1 MFMKKLSCGVSTAAI
16 LMVAAT
22 AVHAQ
27 ETTGS
32 IRGRVTDVNGVP
44 AANATVTIVHQP
56 TGTSAT
62 TVADGNGFFTA
73 RGLRV
78 GGPYT
83 VSASGAAGQGVVQLG
98 AINVGDPANADVVV
112 YAAATELEEV
122 VVSGQRFAND
132 FGAGSASN
140 YGADTIQ
147 SLPSISRDLKD
158 TARLDPFATIDPSN
172 EDALS
177 FAGVA
182 TRLNQLT
189 VDGIRQNDE
198 FGLNNNG
205 YPTQRSPISLDAV
218 QSVNVSAAP
227 FSVIN
232 NGFIGGSI
240 NAVTKSG
247 TNSFSGSAFYEKSDD
262 SMLGDRYWGYDN
274 RSRINNVPNPA
285 FGYNNRIPYN
295 RVFDE
300 KTWGVTLGGPI
311 VRDTLFFFLSYEK
324 FESQFS
330 LNEGPEDAGFSN
342 PIPRITTDAVDTFR
356 AFTKTRYNYDPGSY
370 VSVAP
375 PVEDEKYL
383 AKFDWNINDQHRLA
397 LTFQETQGSSFNGS
411 TSSAFINGG
420 STTQPRLALET
431 SQWLK
436 DERLTTWNAQLNS
449 QWTDA
454 FSTELRVGYKETE
467 TTSLP
472 VGGLSVGQVTVR
484 VASLPGVTAGSGTP
498 EIQFG
503 ADNFRHD
510 NYLYSENKNA
520 ELIARYNWGAHDFM
534 AGLRTE
540 RRDFLNV
547 FVQQSLGQWTFN
559 SWEDF
564 QAGRVSSLSIRGV
577 VDPAGGQVPASF
589 GTARNG
595 AVEFGYD
602 VNSVY
607 AEDTWQT
614 TDDLRLT
621 FGLRYDWFGM
631 DDRPVRN
638 ANFAT
643 RNGFD
648 NTANLDG
655 RDLLMP
661 RFGFNWTPGDWTVS
675 GGIGRF
681 SAIGTNVQI
690 GNPFGN
696 DGARITAARC
706 TSLPVDGV
714 TDLTKVPAGANCT
727 FTPGDGSVVALD
739 PNFEIPS
746 AWKYNLTVGRDFYLP
761 LIEDFRLQ
769 ADFLYNQFENA
780 LYYTDLLA
788 NEIGRAHD
796 GRPVYAQR
804 PLVSVQPLAFDLLL
818 SNLDDG
824 GYSSSVALSAQK
836 NWSEGVLEG
845 LEVRTAYT
853 YTEAEDGNPMTSS
866 QPDSSY
872 VRFASADHN
881 NPVLATS
888 DYEIRH
894 RFSVN
899 AHWARDL
906 FGDNETSINVFAQ
919 RRSGLPFS
927 YVFHNSQDRDR
938 LQDNDFGNAI
948 PQSYSGALGTS
959 NQLFYV
965 PKVDPTTGLVTA
977 TSDPNIV
984 YSGSNLT
991 SSQVINLADF
1001 NAFLQ
1006 NTGLIK
1012 YAGGI
1017 APRNAFRSASVT
1029 TVDLRLSQEI
1039 SVPYMPTGKVKLYM
1053 DIENFGNLINEKWG
1067 VLEQYPFYRGVGT
1080 VVLQCRNATNTASA
1094 SCGDTGAVYQYS
1106 QLQSAGSG
1114 PLAGEARRPSA
1125 QLPAATWQ
1133 VKLGARFEF

>member
-1 MFMKKLSCGVSTAAI
+1 MFMKKLSYGASAVAI
-16 LMVAAT
+16 LMAT
-22 AVHAQ
+22 ASAVHAQ

-32 IRGRVTDVNGVP
+32 IRGRVTDMNGVP
-44 AANATVTIVHQP
+44 AANANITLRHEP

-62 TVADGNGFFTA
+62 TVADGNGFFSA

-83 VSASGAAGQGVVQLG
+83 VSASSAAGQGAAQLS
-98 AINVGDPANADVVV
+98 AIGVGDAVNADVVV
-112 YAAATELEEV
+112 YSDATTLDEV
-122 VVSGQRFAND
+122 VVSGRRFAND

-177 FAGVA
+177 FTGVN

-198 FGLNNNG
+198 FGLNGNG

-218 QSVNVSAAP
+218 EAVNVSAAP

-247 TNSFSGSAFYEKSDD
+247 TNAFSGSAFIEKSDD
-262 SMLGDRYWGYDN
+262 SMLGDKYWGYSGGDGV
-274 RSRINNVPNPA
+274 RR
-285 FGYNNRIPYN
+285 YRDYQ

-300 KTWGVTLGGPI
+300 TVWGVTLGGPI
-311 VRDTLFFFLSYEK
+311 IRDKLFFFASYES
-324 FESQFS
+324 FESEFS
-330 LNEGPEDAGFSN
+330 LNNGPADAGFSE
-342 PIPRITTDAVDTFR
+342 PIPLITSAAVETFR
-356 AFTKTRYNYDPGSY
+356 AATQARYDYDPGSY
-370 VSVAP
+370 VNLAP
-375 PVEDEKYL
+375 PVQDEKYL
-383 AKFDWNINDQHRLA
+383 AKIDWNITDNHRLA
-397 LTFQETQGSSFNGS
+397 VTFQETQGTSFNGS
-411 TSSAFINGG
+411 TSSAFVNGG
-420 STTQPRLALET
+420 STSPTSPRQALES
-431 SQWLK
+431 SQYLK

-467 TTSLP
+467 TTQLP
-472 VGGLSVGQVTVR
+472 AGGMSVGQVTVG
-484 VASLPGVTAGSGTP
+484 VADLLGTAPGLRP
-498 EIQFG
+498 QIQFG

-510 NYLYSENKNA
+510 NYLYSENQNA
-520 ELIARYNWGAHDFM
+520 ELIARYNLGSHDFL

-540 RRDFLNV
+540 TREFLNV
-547 FVQQSLGQWTFN
+547 FVQQSLGQWTFDTFA
-559 SWEDF
+559 DF
-564 QAGRVSSLSIRGV
+564 QAGRASQLLIRGV
-577 VDPAGGQVPASF
+577 VDPAGGAVPATF
-589 GTARNG
+589 GTARN
-595 AVEFGYD
+595 AATEFGYD
-602 VNSVY
+602 LNSAY
-607 AEDTWQT
+607 LEDTWQA
-614 TDDLRLT
+614 TDDLRLS

-655 RDLLMP
+655 RDLFMP
-661 RFGFNWTPGDWTVS
+661 RFGFNWTPGVWTVS

-681 SAIGTNVQI
+681 SAIGTNVQV

-696 DGARITAARC
+696 DGMRIVSAAC
-706 TSLPVDGV
+706 NPALLTGI
-714 TDLTKVPAGANCT
+714 TDLSQVPTGACT
-727 FTPGDGSVVALD
+727 FTPGNSSVVAMD
-739 PNFEIPS
+739 PDFEIPS
-746 AWKYNLTVGRDFYLP
+746 AWKYNLTVGRDFSLP
-761 LIEDFRLQ
+761 VIEDFRLQ

-780 LYYTDLLA
+780 LYYTDLLSD
-788 NEIGRAHD
+788 EIGRAPD

-804 PLVSVQPLAFDLLL
+804 PVLSVNPLNFDLLL
-818 SNLDDG
+818 SNVDESG
-824 GYSSSVALSAQK
+824 FSGSVAFTAQK
-836 NWSEGVLEG
+836 DWKDGFFEG
-845 LEVRTAYT
+845 LDVRAVYT
-853 YTEAEDGNPMTSS
+853 YTEAEDANPMTSS

-872 VRFASADHN
+872 MRFASADHN

-899 AHWARDL
+899 AHWARKL
-906 FGDNETSINVFAQ
+906 FGDNETSINVFGQ

-927 YVFHNSQDRDR
+927 YVFHNSRDTSR
-938 LQDNDFGNAI
+938 NQDNDFGNAV

-965 PKVDPTTGLVTA
+965 PQVDSASGLVTA
-977 TSDPNIV
+977 TSDPNVV
-984 YSGSNLT
+984 YSGNLG
-991 SSQVINLADF
+991 NADGLANF

-1012 YAGGI
+1012 YAGAI
-1017 APRNAFRSASVT
+1017 APRNAFRTGAVT
-1029 TVDLRLSQEI
+1029 TFDLRLSQEI

-1053 DIENFGNLINEKWG
+1053 DIENFGNMINSRWG

-1080 VVLQCRNATNTASA
+1080 VVLNCQSASATNK
-1094 SCGDTGAVYQYS
+1094 CGQSDTVYDYS
-1106 QLQSAGSG
+1106 QLQNAGAG
-1114 PLAGEARRPSA
+1114 DLAGQPRRPNA
-1125 QLPAATWQ
+1125 QLPTSTWQ
-1133 VKLGARFEF
+1133 MKVGARFAF